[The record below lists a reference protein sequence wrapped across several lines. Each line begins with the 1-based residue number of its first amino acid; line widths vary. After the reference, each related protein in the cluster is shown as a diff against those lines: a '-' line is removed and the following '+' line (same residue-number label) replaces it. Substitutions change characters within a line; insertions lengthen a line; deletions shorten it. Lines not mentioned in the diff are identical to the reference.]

1 VIPHMQKQGS
11 GSIINIGSVHA
22 RATLPLFG
30 IYAAMKAAVSGLT
43 RGIAVQYGPDN
54 IRANTICPG
63 LVDGAQTR
71 EIVAKLTSDVDG
83 WLDVFVRRHQAI
95 PRLIQAEDVGELVA
109 FLASDEAR
117 SITGAE
123 IPIDA
128 GAWVQLASR
137 D

>member
-1 VIPHMQKQGS
+1 MVAAARGAS
-11 GSIINIGSVHA
+11 GS
-22 RATLPLFG
+22 RLPE
-30 IYAAMKAAVSGLT
+30 AALDSSLAFLAKSFSAFSNVRFNA
-43 RGIAVQYGPDN
+43 
-54 IRANTICPG
+54 ICPG

-83 WLDVFVRRHQAI
+83 WLDEFVRRHQAI
-95 PRLIQAEDVGELVA
+95 PRLIQPEDVGDLVA